1 MLLII
6 SFLNL
11 FGSCKDNVIPNLAKT
26 AQNQFFETQ
35 VYVAP
40 KVVGREIMTSL
51 LSHFT
56 RSYVNIYEATR
67 PDEDDKER
75 QRGAE
80 GVRATSA
87 SAHGLY
93 LDQISDGEA
102 ASRSLLPCVAILAW
116 KEEQTSNVWHEKGE
130 K

>member
-1 MLLII
+1 
-6 SFLNL
+6 
-11 FGSCKDNVIPNLAKT
+11 
-26 AQNQFFETQ
+26 
-35 VYVAP
+35 
-40 KVVGREIMTSL
+40 MTSL
-51 LSHFT
+51 LSDRT
-56 RSYVNIYEATR
+56 RSCVEIYEATR

-102 ASRSLLPCVAILAW
+102 ASQSLLPCVAKLAW
-116 KEEQTSNVWHEKGE
+116 KEEQTSNLAQKKRKNAEN
-130 K
+130 